1 MYKILKKERI
11 NPNTILMKIY
21 APMVASSAKAG
32 QFIILRASV
41 DGERIPLTIAD
52 YDKQEGSVTIIFQTV
67 GASTRYMET
76 LNEGDSLANFAGPL
90 GQPSH
95 LSEFKRV
102 LCIGG
107 GVGTAVV
114 YPMIKELNRLGVD
127 VDVIVGA
134 RSKEYVILEK
144 EIDVLANNFYI
155 TTDDGSYG
163 MKGFVTDKL
172 KELLDGGEQY
182 DEVIVIGPLIMMKFV
197 CMTTKKYGVKTTV
210 SMNPIMVDG
219 TGMCGCC
226 RLKVG
231 DETKYA
237 CVDGPDF
244 DGQLVDFDG
253 VIKRSGTYKEQE
265 EQANHKCKGG
275 LHGQD

>member
-1 MYKILKKERI
+1 MYKIVKKEQI
-11 NPNTILMKIY
+11 NPNTILMQID
-21 APMVASSAKAG
+21 APLVAKAAHAG
-32 QFIILRASV
+32 QFIILRASNE
-41 DGERIPLTIAD
+41 GERIPLTIAD
-52 YDKQEGSVTIIFQTV
+52 FDRETGSVTIIFQTV
-67 GASTRYMET
+67 GASTNYMAT
-76 LNEGDSLANFAGPL
+76 LKEGDSLSNFAGPL
-90 GQPSH
+90 GSPSH
-95 LSEFKRV
+95 LENMKRV

-114 YPMIKELNRLGVD
+114 FPMIKQLSLLGTD

-134 RSKEYVILEK
+134 RSKEYIILEK
-144 EIDVLANNFYI
+144 EIDALAKNFYI

-172 KELLDGGEQY
+172 KQLLDAGEEY

-197 CMTTKKYGVKTTV
+197 CLTTKEYGVKTTV

-226 RLKVG
+226 RVSVG
-231 DETKYA
+231 GETKYA

-244 DGQLVDFDG
+244 DGHLVDFDG
-253 VIKRSGTYKEQE
+253 VIKRSSTYVEHEKD
-265 EQANHKCKGG
+265 HVCRGG
-275 LHGQD
+275 LHG

>member
-1 MYKILKKERI
+1 MYKILRKEQI
-11 NPNTILMKIY
+11 NPNTILMQVH
-21 APMVASSAKAG
+21 APLVANSAHAG
-32 QFIILRASV
+32 QFIILRASE

-52 YDKQEGSVTIIFQTV
+52 FNRETGSVTIIFQTV
-67 GASTRYMET
+67 GASTNYMAT
-76 LNEGDSLANFAGPL
+76 LSVGDSFQNFAGPL
-90 GQPSH
+90 GAPSH
-95 LSEFKRV
+95 LENMKRV

-114 YPMIKELNRLGVD
+114 FPMIKQLSILGTH

-134 RSKEYVILEK
+134 RSKDYIILED
-144 EIDVLANNFYI
+144 EIKALAKNLYI
-155 TTDDGSYG
+155 TTDDGTYG

-172 KELLDGGEQY
+172 KELLEKGEVY

-197 CMTTKKYGVKTTV
+197 CLTTKEYGVKTTV

-226 RLKVG
+226 RVNVG
-231 DETKYA
+231 GETKYA

-244 DGQLVDFDG
+244 DGHLIDFDS
-253 VIKRSGTYKEQE
+253 VIKRSSTYVDQE
-265 EQANHKCKGG
+265 KDHVCRGG
-275 LHGQD
+275 LHG